1 MDFQK
6 RSPLIFAHR
15 GSSAYAP
22 ENTIAAFELAIQ
34 QQADLVELDTK
45 LSADRRVVV
54 IHDQTVDRT
63 TDGTGQVSKLAYKTL
78 RTLNASYR
86 FRDSYPDEFIP
97 TLEEVIEV
105 CAGRVRLNIELG
117 NYFTPLDHL
126 EVEVARIIDHYHL
139 QDEVIVSCFHPIP
152 LRRFHNLLPQVAIG
166 FLARRGMQGY
176 LSRGWLGRAL
186 VPYDAL
192 HPEKDDVT
200 PQLIGTTR
208 KIGCPVH
215 TFTVN
220 DPAEMAK
227 LISLGVDGLI
237 TDDPLAA
244 RSVIDRDQFLD
255 SEIRLE

>member
-1 MDFQK
+1 MELQK

-15 GSSAYAP
+15 GASAYAP
-22 ENTIAAFELAIQ
+22 ENTLAAFELAIQ

-63 TDGTGQVSKLAYKTL
+63 TDGIGHVSKLTHKTL

-105 CAGRVRLNIELG
+105 CMGRIRLNIELG

-126 EVEVARIIDHYHL
+126 EVEVSRIINHYHL

-152 LRRFHNLLPQVAIG
+152 LRRFHNLSPQVAIG
-166 FLARRGMQGY
+166 FLARSGLQGY

-192 HPEKDDVT
+192 HPEKNDVT
-200 PQLIGTTR
+200 PHLIGTTR
-208 KIGCPVH
+208 KFGCPVN

-244 RSVIDRDQFLD
+244 RSVIGPDQPFD
-255 SEIRLE
+255 SEYRLE